1 LLRRTLVRFDV
12 GSTIKCFHKSYTLLK
27 LLSIISAFSFNH
39 KISIVMKNEN
49 FAKSLKLFVLLIS
62 LISFSITRAQ
72 EDKDFKKKIPPFHI
86 QLVNGDSLASRQ
98 LKKNVPSMVVYF
110 DPTCEHCQAFT
121 RSLLEKI
128 NSFNN
133 IQIVYITYTPIS
145 EVQKFEKDFNLK
157 KYSNFKL
164 GTEGDNFIVQK
175 FYYVSKFPF
184 IALYDKKG
192 MLITFYR
199 DPPSI
204 ETLVQQFE
212 AKS

>member
-1 LLRRTLVRFDV
+1 MKRLLFL
-12 GSTIKCFHKSYTLLK
+12 HLLK
-27 LLSIISAFSFNH
+27 LSF
-39 KISIVMKNEN
+39 
-49 FAKSLKLFVLLIS
+49 LFVLLF
-62 LISFSITRAQ
+62 SFNSVKAQ
-72 EDKDFKKKIPPFHI
+72 QQDNDYKKKVPPFHI
-86 QLVNGDSLASRQ
+86 QLSNGDSLVSKQ
-98 LKKNVPSMVVYF
+98 LKKNLPVMVVYF

-128 NSFNN
+128 KSFNSV
-133 IQIVYITYTPIS
+133 QIVYITYTPIS
-145 EVQKFEKDFNLK
+145 EVEKFEKDFSLK

-164 GTEGDNFIVQK
+164 GTEGDSFIVQK

-204 ETLVQQFE
+204 ETLIQQFE
-212 AKS
+212 TRS

>member
-1 LLRRTLVRFDV
+1 MKYKF
-12 GSTIKCFHKSYTLLK
+12 SAHLLK
-27 LLSIISAFSFNH
+27 
-39 KISIVMKNEN
+39 
-49 FAKSLKLFVLLIS
+49 SLVLFVLVF
-62 LISFSITRAQ
+62 SFYSVQAQ
-72 EDKDFKKKIPPFHI
+72 QQDNDYKRKVPPFHI
-86 QLVNGDSLASRQ
+86 QLVNGDSLLSKQ
-98 LKKNVPSMVVYF
+98 LKKNLPVMVVYF

-133 IQIVYITYTPIS
+133 VQIVYITYTPIS

-164 GTEGDNFIVQK
+164 GTEGDSFIVQK

-192 MLITFYR
+192 MLISFYR

-204 ETLVQQFE
+204 ETLIQQFE
-212 AKS
+212 TRG